1 MRFLFVDRILQ
12 LTPGKTI
19 QGIKHITQDDYYLT
33 EPRPLGSGTFSHG
46 HGSEDDNRLCFM
58 PSLVGETLGQLA
70 AWNVMLSCDFKY
82 RPVAGV
88 VSHVHLHRPAFVG
101 ETLYLESVIDALGD
115 TAVQYHSVARV
126 GEDEIFRIDGALG
139 PLLPMNVFIDD
150 EWVRRQFDEIN
161 RPGDYTPCAGSL
173 LREERSSQAF
183 GTSCVQFDAIIES
196 VPGISLSAVKRIT
209 RAAPYFAD
217 HFPNK
222 PVLPMTILLE
232 CKSNLAREFL
242 ARAGFAHHYQ
252 LQEIRKIKMNGF
264 VQPGDIV
271 ITHIKVKEHNEQGL
285 VLNFRSDVD
294 GKRVCVLDMILGA
307 KK

>member
-19 QGIKHITQDDYYLT
+19 QGIKHITMDDYYLCAT
-33 EPRPLGSGTFSHG
+33 
-46 HGSEDDNRLCFM
+46 DDNRLCFM

-82 RPVAGV
+82 RPVAGI
-88 VSHVHLHRPAFVG
+88 VSSVHLHRPAFVG
-101 ETLYLESVIDALGD
+101 ETLYLESVIDALDD

-139 PLLPMNVFIDD
+139 PLLPMNDFIDE

-161 RPGDYTPCAGSL
+161 RPGEYAPCAGCSL

-183 GTSCVQFDAIIES
+183 GTSCVQFDAIIASE
-196 VPGISLSAVKRIT
+196 PRISLSAVKRIT

-242 ARAGFAHHYQ
+242 ARAGFTDHYQ

-271 ITHIKVKEHNEQGL
+271 ITHIKVKERNEQGL
-285 VLNFRSDVD
+285 ILNFRSEVD
-294 GKRVCVLDMILGA
+294 GKRVCVLDMKLGA